1 MGTYLYFSILFIYF
15 FMETFIIIGFG
26 ASIGFIIAISLIKLI
41 NMFPIYDYVGKPV
54 LSISV
59 ALVTV
64 LVLSLVGFFA
74 GFFPA
79 RKAANLD
86 PVECLRY

>member
-1 MGTYLYFSILFIYF
+1 
-15 FMETFIIIGFG
+15 METFIIIGFG